1 MRFLVGADAQR
12 LGRFF
17 RQLLVRDLGLLLAPL
32 HQLDGEREAEHA
44 CDEGESQHFAAFGL
58 HRLAGVALPDGGVL
72 RLLVGDAQQRGAV
85 VLVLGAGRDAPVH
98 FGFGHLV
105 LLEDANLCERFG
117 GELRGRG
124 GCGIDHDAPRCFFFG
139 SAASISDSAS
149 RGCYFPVAPHLSRP
163 MSDPVHPM
171 VPPVAKKARIRKFR
185 SVPQALRKTLFLV
198 IPGHR
203 SALHGYRHAVPS

>member
-1 MRFLVGADAQR
+1 VSIMM
-12 LGRFF
+12 
-17 RQLLVRDLGLLLAPL
+17 LLAV
-32 HQLDGEREAEHA
+32 
-44 CDEGESQHFAAFGL
+44 SFSV
-58 HRLAGVALPDGGVL
+58 RLPAYPI
-72 RLLVGDAQQRGAV
+72 LL
-85 VLVLGAGRDAPVH
+85 
-98 FGFGHLV
+98 
-105 LLEDANLCERFG
+105 C
-117 GELRGRG
+117 
-124 GCGIDHDAPRCFFFG
+124 
-139 SAASISDSAS
+139 